1 VFFDTTDTLVGDDA
15 NGNVPNG
22 GSQDVYEYA
31 DGIPSLI
38 SSGRSNYPSWLASVS
53 PSGDDVF
60 FYTRAALIPADVD
73 GGELDVYDAR
83 VGGGFPTAP
92 VPAPCEGDAC
102 RGTPT
107 AAPFLPVP
115 TTTSE
120 HGGNVTPEP
129 FKAKPTFSV
138 TGISRAAAARAAR
151 TGRLVVLV
159 RVTAS
164 GRIRASAF
172 GRVNGITRRVARAAH
187 TFGAAGSKHLTLR
200 LSKSARAQLLRSG
213 RLALRI
219 DVTYSRGGKRTAHA
233 TLRRSSR

>member
-1 VFFDTTDTLVGDDA
+1 
-15 NGNVPNG
+15 
-22 GSQDVYEYA
+22 
-31 DGIPSLI
+31 
-38 SSGRSNYPSWLASVS
+38 
-53 PSGDDVF
+53 
-60 FYTRAALIPADVD
+60 
-73 GGELDVYDAR
+73 
-83 VGGGFPTAP
+83 